1 MAAMWWLAA
10 WVEALSWRSLQVFPN
25 ATGVGMIDEVLVAVT
40 RDRAAEL
47 AGLSVR
53 QVEYWSTTGLIKPT
67 VCQRLTSHR
76 QVRLYGFL
84 DLLAL
89 MVAAELRKRGV
100 SLQHIRVIVAR
111 LGGRGYEAPLTEL
124 RFATEGQQVYF
135 QHPDGSWESG
145 EAPDQVV
152 LPQVLDLRPLRAR
165 LARIGERDASRIGR
179 VERRRGVLGSKPV
192 LSGTRVPVETVRRYL
207 ESGRSV
213 DDILRAFPVL
223 DRDDVEAVRQMS
235 IA

>member
-1 MAAMWWLAA
+1 
-10 WVEALSWRSLQVFPN
+10 
-25 ATGVGMIDEVLVAVT
+25 MIDEALVAVT

-53 QVEYWSTTGLIKPT
+53 QVDYWSSTDLIKPA
-67 VCQRLTSHR
+67 VCQRLTPHR

-84 DLLAL
+84 DLMAL

-100 SLQHIRVIVAR
+100 SLQHIRTIVAHLR
-111 LGGRGYEAPLTEL
+111 ERGYETPLTEL
-124 RFATEGQQVYF
+124 RFAAEGQHVHF

-145 EAPDQVV
+145 MAPDQTV
-152 LPQVLDLRPLRAR
+152 LPQVLDLRPLRSR

-179 VERRRGVLGSKPV
+179 VERRKGTLGSKPV

-223 DRDDVEAVRQMS
+223 ERGDVEAVRQIS

>member
-1 MAAMWWLAA
+1 
-10 WVEALSWRSLQVFPN
+10 PN
-25 ATGVGMIDEVLVAVT
+25 ATGASMIEEALVAVT

-67 VCQRLTSHR
+67 VCHRLTSHR

-84 DLLAL
+84 DLMAL

-100 SLQHIRVIVAR
+100 SLQHIRMIVAHLR
-111 LGGRGYEAPLTEL
+111 DRGYEAPLTEL
-124 RFATEGQQVYF
+124 RFATEGQRVYF
-135 QHPDGSWESG
+135 QHPDGFWESG
-145 EAPDQVV
+145 AAPDQMV

-192 LSGTRVPVETVRRYL
+192 LGGTRVPVETVRRYL

-223 DRDDVEAVRQMS
+223 ERDDVEAVRQLS